1 MRAGH
6 ATLGTNTALSEWDA
20 SAPSSARQRRRWQ
33 KPRHE
38 RNNLHPGLLFLPSAR
53 LSGPIWVIRETK
65 ECAGTAH
72 VTDQSVN
79 TALKDETYLLC
90 IFRLH
95 FFTCLPGLVEEC
107 DPLLLSSFS
116 VSISLL
122 PVLPSVSTSTWTAL
136 FAGSVQTEQT
146 INVTSVGWTKM
157 HFSVQRWR
165 RRESKP
171 QGGIWNDRRG
181 TAASRL
187 SRWDTKD
194 HMLHFVYRAVT
205 FSAKFGQWKRIYTLA
220 QSLPTEYLNEIL
232 TVPEATRSH
241 SPLHSI
247 WCIHA
252 VFPTASFIFLKA
264 GSILHSPTHPPS

>member
-1 MRAGH
+1 MKAGH

-33 KPRHE
+33 HE
-38 RNNLHPGLLFLPSAR
+38 RNNLHPGLLFLPSSCV
-53 LSGPIWVIRETK
+53 SGRIWVIREAI

-72 VTDQSVN
+72 VMDQSAN
-79 TALKDETYLLC
+79 TVLKDETCLLY
-90 IFRLH
+90 IFRFH
-95 FFTCLPGLVEEC
+95 FFTCLPGLMEEC

-116 VSISLL
+116 VSVSLH
-122 PVLPSVSTSTWTAL
+122 PILPSVSTSTWTAL
-136 FAGSVQTEQT
+136 FAGSVQIEQT
-146 INVTSVGWTKM
+146 INVMGVGWTNM
-157 HFSVQRWR
+157 HFSVQWWR
-165 RRESKP
+165 RRKSKP

-181 TAASRL
+181 ATASRL
-187 SRWDTKD
+187 SRWDSKD

-205 FSAKFGQWKRIYTLA
+205 ISAKFGQWKHIYALA

-232 TVPEATRSH
+232 TVPEATLSH

-247 WCIHA
+247 WGIHA
-252 VFPTASFIFLKA
+252 GFPTASFIFLKA